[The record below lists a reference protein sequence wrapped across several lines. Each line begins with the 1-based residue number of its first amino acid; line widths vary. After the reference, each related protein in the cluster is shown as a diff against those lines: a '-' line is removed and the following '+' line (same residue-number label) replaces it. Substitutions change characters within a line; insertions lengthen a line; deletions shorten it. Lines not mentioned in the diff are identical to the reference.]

1 VVGRFY
7 GAHLKFQLIKI
18 RSRLDPSPQTTG
30 NNRQQPATT
39 ISVMK
44 YWRLIDPQTSI
55 TGNNIDQ
62 YSSIDYQRLSK
73 DANSNE
79 IRPSHQMLSKQLRQP
94 PLTSHDINLNAFQ
107 SIKLNLFIYSIH
119 IDWFIFKL
127 EFIFV
132 DIQLLMLIY
141 INK

>member
-1 VVGRFY
+1 MGGWAV
-7 GAHLKFQLIKI
+7 LWSTSQISI
-18 RSRLDPSPQTTG
+18 DQDSIPTRSQSP

-107 SIKLNLFIYSIH
+107 SIELNLFIYSIH